1 MKLDQPGL
9 DGAPRQVLLVTSA
22 VPEEGKTTT
31 AINLA
36 LAFAEDR
43 DRGTLLVDA
52 DLRRPALTRYILPAP
67 TLGLSDIL
75 SGEAS
80 LDHALIELKSSHLTV
95 LPAGAVS
102 FNPLE
107 LLQSD
112 YVVSVFAELRRRF
125 DRIIID
131 TPPTVPFT
139 DAAVLSSVSD
149 GALLVVRAR
158 KTTGT
163 LIERARTSLAHS
175 SLLGVVLNDVAFT
188 PVDRYYYR
196 YDDYNPRRYA
206 TQDKGDEAQRKDPT
220 R

>member
-1 MKLDQPGL
+1 MNSSSAASPI
-9 DGAPRQVLLVTSA
+9 PR
-22 VPEEGKTTT
+22 P
-31 AINLA
+31 N
-36 LAFAEDR
+36 
-43 DRGTLLVDA
+43 
-52 DLRRPALTRYILPAP
+52 PPN
-67 TLGLSDIL
+67 
-75 SGEAS
+75 
-80 LDHALIELKSSHLTV
+80 
-95 LPAGAVS
+95 
-102 FNPLE
+102 NPLE

-112 YVVSVFAELRRRF
+112 YLVSVFAELRRRF

-139 DAAVLSSVSD
+139 DAAVINAVAD

-163 LIERARTSLAHS
+163 LIERARASLAHS
-175 SLLGVVLNDVAFT
+175 TLLGVVLNDVGFT

-206 TQDKGDEAQRKDPT
+206 EKDDASTDSKRKDKK